1 MGGGEGGKEGNEE
14 EETEGGKERER
25 DEGGRRETGEKRYAR
40 RQIGRGESRLGKKE
54 GRRESHSYSRFS
66 IPMLEGG
73 ICL

>member
-1 MGGGEGGKEGNEE
+1 MGGGKGGKETNEKE
-14 EETEGGKERER
+14 GMEGGKERER
-25 DEGGRRETGEKRYAR
+25 GEGGRRETGGKRYAR